1 MSPGNPWEPLPPPGQ
16 LPPGRSNHYL
26 PHPGPQP
33 TSGGR
38 VLLWVLGIFATL
50 TLLLLTICCG
60 VALYGFRIF
69 QNEVSRGITEQVRNS
84 PEIVEH
90 IGEIQQVDLTF
101 SEMSNS
107 EEVGTMVLNVRGT
120 KGSGK
125 LSVNPTLVDGEP
137 EKAYVLIL
145 GDGQRIPLTGLREA
159 TTDPAANAAEEAE
172 PAPSER
178 APADLA
184 PGEPAPATEP
194 VNESPSAPPAAIEI
208 AP

>member
-1 MSPGNPWEPLPPPGQ
+1 MSAGNPWEPLPPPGQ
-16 LPPGRSNHYL
+16 LPPGDSNHYQ
-26 PHPGPQP
+26 PYHGPQP
-33 TSGGR
+33 TSGSR

-69 QNEVSRGITEQVRNS
+69 QNEVSRGITEQVRKS

-90 IGEIQQVDLTF
+90 IGEIEQVDLTF
-101 SEMSNS
+101 SELST
-107 EEVGTMVLNVRGT
+107 EEAGTMVLHVRGT

-145 GDGQRIPLTGLREA
+145 EDGQRIPLTGLRE
-159 TTDPAANAAEEAE
+159 TTSDPAANAAEEAE
-172 PAPSER
+172 PAPSEP
-178 APADLA
+178 APA
-184 PGEPAPATEP
+184 EPAPSEP
-194 VNESPSAPPAAIEI
+194 EPAAEPMSESPSAPPAATEN